1 MTKRYQ
7 GGDYFFEVG
16 QPIYWDNSDMIKSC
30 FHSMHSAMW
39 DIINSPQ
46 VRGIS
51 YVPILYPKL
60 KAHFPPTL
68 YLLETP
74 TAA

>member
-1 MTKRYQ
+1 MKLLCHFRIRLSALFAVYAAERDAR
-7 GGDYFFEVG
+7 DYLFEVD

-51 YVPILYPKL
+51 YVP
-60 KAHFPPTL
+60 TL
-68 YLLETP
+68 
-74 TAA
+74 